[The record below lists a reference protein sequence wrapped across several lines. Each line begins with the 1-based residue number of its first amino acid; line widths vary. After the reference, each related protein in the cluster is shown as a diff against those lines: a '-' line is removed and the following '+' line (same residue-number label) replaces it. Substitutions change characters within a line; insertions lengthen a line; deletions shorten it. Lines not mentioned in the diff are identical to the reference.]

1 MSRETCMIFIDD
13 SNVWIEAQKFA
24 ASGNSHMP
32 KLEDTERDPRLRIDI
47 GKLVESLRKNRIQG
61 PSFLYGSR
69 PPPNDSV
76 WEAFQKNKFET
87 NIYDRAIQ
95 SGKEK
100 EVDNSMSADM
110 SEKATELRVRA
121 EIGGPKEKLKKEN
134 TTFVVITGDR
144 DMLPAV
150 KKIILKC
157 QIRVELWAWK
167 SGISSEYLKLL
178 SDNSD
183 LFSLNLLDSIFQGI
197 CFTAFRSTRKVKS
210 VVGGRTIVLCDIAD
224 RETENYVC
232 DRLLATCQLFWT
244 TRFDGEVDLC
254 VEFPRVDQIE
264 KMILQARHLLP
275 DIKVL
280 SWPEYRARFNKD
292 LKGSTIS
299 RNTYELLEEPRGAP
313 VKVLGKKP
321 DVDDF
326 RVTSGSISESL
337 QKMTLNEPTPSMTN
351 SNPTNLTAEEGSAE
365 WKTIIN
371 KHSDQEKRHRRIVNQ
386 KQNCPYG
393 LRCFNREEC
402 TYRHSD
408 EEMRIFRQN
417 PASSSQRTN
426 NLRLHKT
433 KMCRHAGYCNRGR
446 ECLFAHSE
454 EEARCL
460 DCKRTGHFAGD
471 TSGKCLLQT

>member
-61 PSFLYGSR
+61 PSFLYGFR

-76 WEAFQKNKFET
+76 WEAFQNKFET

-110 SEKATELRVRA
+110 TEKATELRVGA
-121 EIGGPKEKLKKEN
+121 EKGDWKDKEKKAN

-144 DMLPAV
+144 DMLSAV
-150 KKIILKC
+150 KKILFKC

-167 SGISSEYLKLL
+167 SNISSEYLKLL

-183 LFSLNLLDSIFQGI
+183 LFSLNLLDSIFEGI

-224 RETENYVC
+224 REIENYVC

-264 KMILQARHLLP
+264 KMILQARQLLP

-292 LKGSTIS
+292 PKDSTIS
-299 RNTYELLEEPRGAP
+299 RNTYELLEELRGAP
-313 VKVLGKKP
+313 AKVLGKKTAL
-321 DVDDF
+321 DDF
-326 RVTSGSISESL
+326 TVVLGSISESL
-337 QKMTLNEPTPSMTN
+337 QKMTLNESTPSMPN
-351 SNPTNLTAEEGSAE
+351 PIPSNMLDEEDLAG
-365 WKTIIN
+365 WKTLIN
-371 KHSDQEKRHRRIVNQ
+371 SRSDQAKRHRRIVNQ

-393 LRCFNREEC
+393 LRCFNKEEC

-433 KMCRHAGYCNRGR
+433 SY
-446 ECLFAHSE
+446 
-454 EEARCL
+454 RCL
-460 DCKRTGHFAGD
+460 
-471 TSGKCLLQT
+471 SGV